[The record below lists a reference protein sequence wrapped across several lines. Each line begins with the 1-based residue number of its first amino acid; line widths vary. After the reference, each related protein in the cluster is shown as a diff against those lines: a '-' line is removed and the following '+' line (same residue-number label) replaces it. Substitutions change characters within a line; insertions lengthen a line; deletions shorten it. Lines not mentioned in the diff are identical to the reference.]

1 MIPFSEVFKKINL
14 FHEPG
19 LREEILEH
27 CELQTFEK
35 SEVIVRE
42 GQFVKVIPIVV
53 TGKLRVYQTR
63 ADREILLYHVEPS
76 QTCMM
81 SLSACFFNNESPSQ
95 AVANEKTQ

>member
-53 TGKLRVYQTR
+53 TGKTQG
-63 ADREILLYHVEPS
+63 
-76 QTCMM
+76 
-81 SLSACFFNNESPSQ
+81 LSNQGGQGNIALSC
-95 AVANEKTQ
+95 